1 MRKRIVSLLMAVL
14 MLAAMVPVQAA
25 AAVSY
30 NANAA
35 LAYAKQYWN
44 KGNEKC
50 AEFVADCLKAG
61 GININPRS
69 NARVV
74 TLNNTLKKLGAT
86 VTELKVNNDS
96 TISTGGSNAGKIVPG
111 DVILKYC
118 DYCLK
123 YGDGKPWCH
132 AVLVS
137 EYTASSSRVK
147 IYAHNDPKDGKD
159 IYYNYCEGYWTDD
172 GVNYTHQR
180 TKATAYC
187 YHFDSN
193 SSTPSGESTLRFNI
207 GSGDYPTGTLT
218 PGSYFDLGGS
228 VTSNYKITSIKGEI
242 INSAG
247 EVKCSGTVTP
257 NSTSYAIKGS
267 DLDYK
272 MLFNKM
278 PVGTYTLKYTA
289 KDASGKTLN
298 WQSPRFNIGTP
309 YSLSFSPTAVKLDPE
324 AKQTVS
330 VTFAGDNIYSIAYNI
345 GSGDICTA
353 SWSNTDFS
361 TGKSNLTITGKRPGT
376 TSVTVYLKDKSGSVL
391 HSKDFSV
398 TVNAYTAKITP
409 STESVAINFAKE
421 TSTSINVVLSGA
433 CPPKMQISAK
443 IADPAIASYSWGS
456 YTSGRTVPVN
466 IIAKK
471 IGTTTI
477 TFKIL
482 DGETGQTAAEKVVP
496 VSVDAPSSTVTFNA
510 NGGTVYPSQKTVKY
524 SLSYGELPVPTR
536 ENYQF
541 DGWYTASGTPVT
553 KNTVVSSAQNHTLY
567 AYWTQIIIPVRSV
580 SISSTSETLFLGETC
595 QLTAYVLPANA
606 TNTGI
611 EWHSDNPIVASVTS
625 TGVVTAY
632 KAGTAVIT
640 AVSADGRAAAS
651 CLITV
656 TDVAASGTTGD
667 ANTVNWVLTADGT
680 LTISGSG
687 DMSNYSSSKTDA
699 LWQDKYCAQH
709 HNVKVQK
716 VVIQRGVTSIGN
728 GAFSGCNDLTEVA
741 IPGSVKIIG
750 KSAFLRC
757 SNLTSLTIE
766 KGVVTIE
773 SGAFSGCSSLT
784 HVTIPDSVTSIGQ
797 SAFNKCVSLSSV
809 EIPSSV
815 KSIGRAAFNE
825 CKSLSSLTLAKGV
838 TDIGDYAFRAC
849 SSLCSLPIPSS
860 VRSIGDG
867 AFSKCSGLTSAIIPS
882 SVTSMGGSVFYGCA
896 NLVYAVIPGN
906 LASTGDLTFS
916 DCSKLSNVILENGV
930 KTIGCGTFS
939 GCSSLSSITIPNS
952 VTYIDSYA
960 FDGCSSLSSVTVS
973 SRVSFVGD
981 FAFQNCSGL
990 TNITIPSSIS
1000 SIGAGAFNYCASLK
1014 DVYFTGTKDQWTA
1027 VNIGSDNE
1035 DLLNATIH
1043 CAAGLGIPTITLT
1056 TASNGNPV
1064 IKWTKV
1070 NGAAQ
1075 YEVYRSDT
1083 GKDNS
1088 FKIIRRTAGLT
1099 FTDTAAA
1106 AGKTYY
1112 YVVRAINGSTA
1123 GKLCAA
1129 KSVAV
1134 ALGVPA
1140 MTVKLGGD
1148 GEPVVNWTKV
1158 NGAAQYEV
1166 YRSDTGKDNSFKI
1179 IRRTAGLTYTDT
1191 SAAAGKT
1198 YYYVVRAINGSTA
1211 GKFCAAQMV
1220 LGVPTMTLTSTRNGT
1235 VIQWTKVDGA
1245 AQYEV
1250 YRSDSDKSG
1259 TFKIVRR
1266 TAGTFWKD
1274 NTAQVGK
1281 TYYYT
1286 VRAMRGSGTSL
1297 VYGGF
1302 CSAATTAHVETT
1314 KTGSGISEA

>member
-1 MRKRIVSLLMAVL
+1 
-14 MLAAMVPVQAA
+14 
-25 AAVSY
+25 
-30 NANAA
+30 
-35 LAYAKQYWN
+35 
-44 KGNEKC
+44 
-50 AEFVADCLKAG
+50 
-61 GININPRS
+61 
-69 NARVV
+69 
-74 TLNNTLKKLGAT
+74 
-86 VTELKVNNDS
+86 
-96 TISTGGSNAGKIVPG
+96 
-111 DVILKYC
+111 
-118 DYCLK
+118 
-123 YGDGKPWCH
+123 
-132 AVLVS
+132 
-137 EYTASSSRVK
+137 
-147 IYAHNDPKDGKD
+147 
-159 IYYNYCEGYWTDD
+159 
-172 GVNYTHQR
+172 
-180 TKATAYC
+180 
-187 YHFDSN
+187 
-193 SSTPSGESTLRFNI
+193 
-207 GSGDYPTGTLT
+207 
-218 PGSYFDLGGS
+218 
-228 VTSNYKITSIKGEI
+228 
-242 INSAG
+242 
-247 EVKCSGTVTP
+247 
-257 NSTSYAIKGS
+257 
-267 DLDYK
+267 
-272 MLFNKM
+272 
-278 PVGTYTLKYTA
+278 
-289 KDASGKTLN
+289 
-298 WQSPRFNIGTP
+298 
-309 YSLSFSPTAVKLDPE
+309 
-324 AKQTVS
+324 
-330 VTFAGDNIYSIAYNI
+330 
-345 GSGDICTA
+345 
-353 SWSNTDFS
+353 
-361 TGKSNLTITGKRPGT
+361 
-376 TSVTVYLKDKSGSVL
+376 
-391 HSKDFSV
+391 
-398 TVNAYTAKITP
+398 
-409 STESVAINFAKE
+409 
-421 TSTSINVVLSGA
+421 
-433 CPPKMQISAK
+433 MQISAK
-443 IADPAIASYSWGS
+443 IADPTIASYSWGS

-496 VSVDAPSSTVTFNA
+496 VSVDVPSSTVTFNA

-667 ANTVNWVLTADGT
+667 ANTVNWVLTANGT

-815 KSIGRAAFNE
+815 KSIGRTAFNE

-849 SSLCSLPIPSS
+849 NSLCSLPIPSS
-860 VRSIGDG
+860 VRSIGNG

-896 NLVYAVIPGN
+896 NLVYAVILGN
-906 LASTGDLTFS
+906 LASTGEWTFG

-930 KTIGCGTFS
+930 KTIGYCTFY

-1014 DVYFTGTKDQWTA
+1014 DVYFTGTKDQWAA
-1027 VNIGSDNE
+1027 VNIGSRNE
-1035 DLLNATIH
+1035 NLLNATIH
-1043 CAAGLGIPTITLT
+1043 CAGLGVPTMTAKLGGDGKPVVSWTKVNGAAQYEVYRSDTGKDNSFKIIRRTAGLTYTDTAAAAGKTYYYVVRAIDGSTAGKFCAAKSVAVSGALGVPTITLT
-1056 TASNGNPV
+1056 TASKGNPV

-1083 GKDNS
+1083 GKDNT

-1123 GKLCAA
+1123 GKFCAA

-1134 ALGVPA
+1134 ALGVPT
-1140 MTVKLGGD
+1140 MTLKLGSD
-1148 GEPVVNWTKV
+1148 GKPVVSWTKV

-1166 YRSDTGKDNSFKI
+1166 YRSDTGKDNTFKI
-1179 IRRTAGLTYTDT
+1179 IRRTAGLTFTDT
-1191 SAAAGKT
+1191 AAAAGKT

-1211 GKFCAAQMV
+1211 GKFCAAKSV
-1220 LGVPTMTLTSTRNGT
+1220 AVALGVPTMTVKLGSDGKP
-1235 VIQWTKVDGA
+1235 VVSWTKVAGA

-1250 YRSDSDKSG
+1250 YRSLTGKANSYSIIRRTAGLTFTDTAAAAGKTYYYVVRAINGGAAGKFCAAKSVTAQMALGVPTMTLGIDLSDGLTTVWWSKVANAAQYEIYRSDSGKSG

-1286 VRAMRGSGTSL
+1286 VRAMRGSGTSV

-1302 CSAATTAHVETT
+1302 CPVQERVCSQPPTLESPYFYYMDLNSSGKPVLKWEGVPDADYYVIFRTDNNGFSIRDIGYVEAGSELTYTDTTAVAGVRYGYSVSCETYEGAYSAPSDQYYIT
-1314 KTGSGISEA
+1314 AR